1 MPEALLSTSLHTS
14 LAGVSRVSQ
23 GKVRDIYRV
32 GDDLLLVTTDR
43 VSAFDVVL
51 PEGIPE
57 KGRVLNSIS
66 AWWLARTRE
75 IVDNHLLTAEVDEY
89 PAALRP
95 ARGLL
100 EGRSMLVK
108 RLTPIPFECVM
119 RGFLYGSGWK
129 EYRQEGS
136 VCGISLPEG
145 MQLADRFP
153 EPLFTPATKA
163 EDGHDENV
171 SESFVADALGA
182 ELTARLHRLSRE
194 IYESGVAWAK
204 ERGIII
210 ADTKFEFGR
219 DDEGRLHLIDEV
231 LTPDSSR
238 FWPADD
244 YAPGRLQASFDKQ
257 FVRDYLETLD
267 WDRNPPAPN
276 LPDEVVRG
284 TTERFLGAYRRITGE
299 PLPERRYVG
308 D

>member
-1 MPEALLSTSLHTS
+1 MPEALLSTSLDTS
-14 LAGVSRVSQ
+14 LSGVRRLSE
-23 GKVRDIYRV
+23 GKVRDIYQV
-32 GDDLLLVTTDR
+32 EDDLLLVTTDR

-57 KGRVLNSIS
+57 KGRVLNSLS
-66 AWWLARTRE
+66 AWWLDRTRE
-75 IVDNHLLTAEVDEY
+75 IVDNHLITAEVEKY

-108 RLTPIPFECVM
+108 RLRPIPFECVM

-129 EYRQEGS
+129 EYRREGS
-136 VCGISLPEG
+136 VCGISLPAG
-145 MQLADRFP
+145 MQLAERFP

-171 SESFVADALGA
+171 SEAFVADALGK
-182 ELTARLHRLSRE
+182 ELTERLHRISRE
-194 IYESGVAWAK
+194 IYETGVAWAR

-210 ADTKFEFGR
+210 ADTKFEFGH
-219 DDEGRLHLIDEV
+219 DDEGRVYLIDEV

-244 YAPGRLQASFDKQ
+244 YAPGRLQSSFDKQ

-267 WDRNPPAPN
+267 WDQNPPAPH

-284 TTERFLGAYRRITGE
+284 TTERFLGAYRRITGQ
-299 PLPERRYVG
+299 PLPERYFF
-308 D
+308 DD

>member
-1 MPEALLSTSLHTS
+1 MPEALLSTSLDTS
-14 LAGVSRVSQ
+14 LSGVHRVSR

-57 KGRVLNSIS
+57 KGRVLNSLS

-75 IVDNHLLTAEVDEY
+75 IVDNHLITAEVDEY

-95 ARGLL
+95 ARELL

-129 EYRQEGS
+129 EYRREGS
-136 VCGISLPEG
+136 VCGIPLPDG

-182 ELTARLHRLSRE
+182 ELTTRLHRISRE

-204 ERGIII
+204 ERGILI

-267 WDRNPPAPN
+267 WDQNPPAPN

-299 PLPERRYVG
+299 PLPERRYAG

>member
-1 MPEALLSTSLHTS
+1 MPEALLSTSLDTS
-14 LAGVSRVSQ
+14 LSGVRRLSE
-23 GKVRDIYRV
+23 GKVRDIYQV
-32 GDDLLLVTTDR
+32 EDDLLLVTTDR

-57 KGRVLNSIS
+57 KGRVLNSLS
-66 AWWLARTRE
+66 AWWLDRTRE
-75 IVDNHLLTAEVDEY
+75 IVDNHLITAEVEKY

-108 RLTPIPFECVM
+108 RLRPIPFECVM

-129 EYRQEGS
+129 EYGREGS
-136 VCGISLPEG
+136 VCGISLPAG
-145 MQLADRFP
+145 MQLAERFP

-171 SESFVADALGA
+171 SEAFVADALGK
-182 ELTARLHRLSRE
+182 ELTDSLHRISRE
-194 IYESGVAWAK
+194 IYATGVAWAR

-210 ADTKFEFGR
+210 ADTKFEFGH
-219 DDEGRLHLIDEV
+219 DDEGRVYLIDEV

-244 YAPGRLQASFDKQ
+244 YAPGRLQSSFDKQ

-267 WDRNPPAPN
+267 WDKNPPAPH

-284 TTERFLGAYRRITGE
+284 TTERFLGAYRRITGQ
-299 PLPERRYVG
+299 PLPERFFC
-308 D
+308 DD

>member
-1 MPEALLSTSLHTS
+1 MPEALLSTSLDTS
-14 LAGVSRVSQ
+14 LSGVRRLSE
-23 GKVRDIYRV
+23 GKVRDIYQV
-32 GDDLLLVTTDR
+32 EDDLLLVTTDR

-57 KGRVLNSIS
+57 KGRVLNSLS
-66 AWWLARTRE
+66 AWWLDRTRE
-75 IVDNHLLTAEVDEY
+75 IVDNHLITAEVEKY

-108 RLTPIPFECVM
+108 RLRPIPFECVM

-129 EYRQEGS
+129 EYRREGS
-136 VCGISLPEG
+136 VCGISLPAG
-145 MQLADRFP
+145 MQLAERFP

-171 SESFVADALGA
+171 SEAFVADALGK
-182 ELTARLHRLSRE
+182 ELTERLHRISRE
-194 IYESGVAWAK
+194 IYETGVAWAR

-219 DDEGRLHLIDEV
+219 DDEGRVYLIDEV

-244 YAPGRLQASFDKQ
+244 YAPGRLQSSFDKQ

-267 WDRNPPAPN
+267 WDQNPPAPH

-284 TTERFLGAYRRITGE
+284 TTERFLGAYRRITGQ
-299 PLPERRYVG
+299 PLPERYFF
-308 D
+308 DD

>member
-1 MPEALLSTSLHTS
+1 MPEALLSTSLDTS
-14 LAGVSRVSQ
+14 LSGVRRLSE
-23 GKVRDIYRV
+23 GKVRDIYQV
-32 GDDLLLVTTDR
+32 EDDLLLVTTDR

-57 KGRVLNSIS
+57 KGRVLNSLS
-66 AWWLARTRE
+66 AWWLDRTRE
-75 IVDNHLLTAEVDEY
+75 IVDNHLITAEVEKY

-108 RLTPIPFECVM
+108 RLRPIPFECVM

-129 EYRQEGS
+129 EYRRDGS
-136 VCGISLPEG
+136 VCGISLPAG
-145 MQLADRFP
+145 MQLAERFP

-171 SESFVADALGA
+171 SEAFVADALGK
-182 ELTARLHRLSRE
+182 ELTERLHRISRE
-194 IYESGVAWAK
+194 IYETGVAWAR

-219 DDEGRLHLIDEV
+219 DDEGRVYLIDEV

-244 YAPGRLQASFDKQ
+244 YAPGRLQSSFDKQ

-267 WDRNPPAPN
+267 WDKNPPAPH

-284 TTERFLGAYRRITGE
+284 TTERFLGAYRRITGQ
-299 PLPERRYVG
+299 PLPERYFF
-308 D
+308 DD

>member
-1 MPEALLSTSLHTS
+1 MPEALLSTSLDTS
-14 LAGVSRVSQ
+14 LSGVHRVSR

-57 KGRVLNSIS
+57 KGRVLNSLS

-75 IVDNHLLTAEVDEY
+75 IVDNHLITAEVDEY

-129 EYRQEGS
+129 EYRREGS
-136 VCGISLPEG
+136 VCGIPLPDG

-182 ELTARLHRLSRE
+182 ELTTRLHRISRE

-204 ERGIII
+204 ERGILI

-267 WDRNPPAPN
+267 WNQNPPAPN

-299 PLPERRYVG
+299 PLPERRYAG

>member
-1 MPEALLSTSLHTS
+1 MPEALLSTSLDTS
-14 LAGVSRVSQ
+14 LSGVRRLSE
-23 GKVRDIYRV
+23 GKVRDIYQV
-32 GDDLLLVTTDR
+32 EDDLLLVTTDR

-57 KGRVLNSIS
+57 KGRVLNSLS
-66 AWWLARTRE
+66 AWWLDRTRE
-75 IVDNHLLTAEVDEY
+75 IVDNHLITAEVEKY

-108 RLTPIPFECVM
+108 RLRPIPFECVM

-129 EYRQEGS
+129 EYRREGS
-136 VCGISLPEG
+136 VCGISLPAG
-145 MQLADRFP
+145 MQLAERFP

-171 SESFVADALGA
+171 SEAFVADALGK
-182 ELTARLHRLSRE
+182 ELTERLHRISRE
-194 IYESGVAWAK
+194 IYETGVAWAR

-219 DDEGRLHLIDEV
+219 DDEGRVYLIDEV

-244 YAPGRLQASFDKQ
+244 YAPGRLQSSFDKQ

-267 WDRNPPAPN
+267 WDKNPPAPH

-284 TTERFLGAYRRITGE
+284 TTERFLGAYRRITGQ
-299 PLPERRYVG
+299 PLPERFFC
-308 D
+308 DD

>member
-1 MPEALLSTSLHTS
+1 MADALLRTSLDS
-14 LAGVSRVSQ
+14 SCPGVSRVSE

-57 KGRVLNSIS
+57 KGRVLNSLS
-66 AWWLARTRE
+66 AWWLKRTTE
-75 IVDNHLLTAEVDEY
+75 IVPNHLVTAEVEKY
-89 PAALRP
+89 PAALTP
-95 ARGLL
+95 ARAQL

-129 EYRQEGS
+129 EYRREGS
-136 VCGISLPEG
+136 VCGIGLPSG
-145 MQLADRFP
+145 MQLAERFP

-171 SESFVADALGA
+171 SEAFVANALGR
-182 ELTARLHRLSRE
+182 ELTDRLHRISRE

-219 DDEGRLHLIDEV
+219 DDEGRLFLIDEV

-238 FWPADD
+238 FWPADE
-244 YAPGRLQASFDKQ
+244 YAPGRLQSSFDKQ
-257 FVRDYLETLD
+257 YVRDYLETLD
-267 WDRNPPAPN
+267 WDKNPPAPH
-276 LPDEVVRG
+276 LPEEVVRG
-284 TTERFLGAYRRITGE
+284 TTERFLGAYRRITGQ
-299 PLPERRYVG
+299 PLPDRLFC

>member
-1 MPEALLSTSLHTS
+1 MAEALLSTSLDTS
-14 LAGVSRVSQ
+14 LSGVRRLSE
-23 GKVRDIYRV
+23 GKVRDIYQV
-32 GDDLLLVTTDR
+32 EDDLLLVTTDR

-57 KGRVLNSIS
+57 KGRVLNSLS
-66 AWWLARTRE
+66 AWWLDRTRE
-75 IVDNHLLTAEVDEY
+75 IVDNHLITAEVEKY

-108 RLTPIPFECVM
+108 RLRPIPFECVM

-129 EYRQEGS
+129 EYRREGS
-136 VCGISLPEG
+136 VCGISLPAG
-145 MQLADRFP
+145 MQLAERFP

-171 SESFVADALGA
+171 SEAFVADALGK
-182 ELTARLHRLSRE
+182 ELTERLHRISRE
-194 IYESGVAWAK
+194 IYETGVAWAR

-219 DDEGRLHLIDEV
+219 DDEGRVYLIDEV

-244 YAPGRLQASFDKQ
+244 YAPGRLQSSFDKQ

-267 WDRNPPAPN
+267 WDKNPPAPH
-276 LPDEVVRG
+276 LPNEVVRG
-284 TTERFLGAYRRITGE
+284 TTERFLGAYRRITGQ
-299 PLPERRYVG
+299 PLPERFFC
-308 D
+308 DD